1 MITLSDAASALFG
14 SVETWNSETRR
25 SPAGVVY
32 RTKNRPFVVYSGWKA
47 SPRSPRSPQHDMRAE
62 MSRKIPPPLPP
73 LTITTWPVCWIT
85 NSRASPGA
93 LETPMALANPEATG
107 LRPIETTASGVGKAV
122 AAGVALVIGVALAAG
137 AVASAVAV
145 SVAGGTTDTKPP
157 SDAVAVLVPHA
168 ATTAMTRAEAMA
180 AKVAEGRLP
189 RPSEF
194 RIRCIPLPSSDSGN

>member
-32 RTKNRPFVVYSGWKA
+32 RTKNRPFVAYSGWKA
-47 SPRSPRSPQHDMRAE
+47 SPRSPRSPQHDMRAD
-62 MSRKIPPPLPP
+62 MSRKIPPRVPP

-107 LRPIETTASGVGKAV
+107 LRLIETTASGVGKAV
-122 AAGVALVIGVALAAG
+122 AAGVGLAIGGGLAGGAG
-137 AVASAVAV
+137 GSAVAAL
-145 SVAGGTTDTKPP
+145 VAGGGVD
-157 SDAVAVLVPHA
+157 
-168 ATTAMTRAEAMA
+168 
-180 AKVAEGRLP
+180 
-189 RPSEF
+189 
-194 RIRCIPLPSSDSGN
+194 